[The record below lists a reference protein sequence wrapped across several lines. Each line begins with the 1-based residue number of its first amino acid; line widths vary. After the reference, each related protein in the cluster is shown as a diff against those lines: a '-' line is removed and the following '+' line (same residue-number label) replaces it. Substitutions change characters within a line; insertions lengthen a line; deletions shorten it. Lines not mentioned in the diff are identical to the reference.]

1 MVAAAAAAVEVV
13 VEAYRL
19 NLLVVHHTQHLQSH
33 FQTFVQVQEE
43 LEIIEA
49 IAAAA
54 VVVVVAS
61 NIARW
66 NAALARAAVSCL
78 LLASLLHF

>member
-1 MVAAAAAAVEVV
+1 MAIAAAAAA
-13 VEAYRL
+13 
-19 NLLVVHHTQHLQSH
+19 
-33 FQTFVQVQEE
+33 
-43 LEIIEA
+43 
-49 IAAAA
+49 AA
-54 VVVVVAS
+54 VVVAS